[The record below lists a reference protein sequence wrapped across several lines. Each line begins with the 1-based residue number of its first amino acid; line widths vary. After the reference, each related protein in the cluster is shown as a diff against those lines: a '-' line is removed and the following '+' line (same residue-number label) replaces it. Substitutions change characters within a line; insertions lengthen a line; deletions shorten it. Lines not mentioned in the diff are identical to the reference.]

1 MRDGW
6 YPRSTILINNPPIAI
21 SASVG
26 FFLSISMTSKSALS
40 SNVTW
45 LIFRYQF
52 NICSC
57 LFMQWLC
64 AEPVCESY
72 PILLM

>member
-1 MRDGW
+1 
-6 YPRSTILINNPPIAI
+6 
-21 SASVG
+21 
-26 FFLSISMTSKSALS
+26 MTSKSALS

-64 AEPVCESY
+64 VEPVCESY